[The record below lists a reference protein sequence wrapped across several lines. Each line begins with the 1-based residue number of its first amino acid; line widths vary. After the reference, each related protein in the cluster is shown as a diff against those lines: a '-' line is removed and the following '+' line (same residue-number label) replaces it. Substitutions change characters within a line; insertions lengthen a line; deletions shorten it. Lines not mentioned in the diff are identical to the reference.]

1 MNHQAALNPNE
12 PPVSSGKMFNYYVSE
27 NNTPYSFS
35 LH

>member
-12 PPVSSGKMFNYYVSE
+12 PVSSGKMFNYYVSE